1 MVVLTDSAAKK
12 IQGILASEG
21 KDGYGLRIY
30 VEGGGCSGFQ
40 YGMALENTAQ
50 EGDAVEEI
58 NGIRVYV
65 DPSSAQY
72 LGGAHIDYVEELT
85 GSGFRISNP
94 NATSTCGCGHS
105 FSAE

>member
-1 MVVLTDSAAKK
+1 MVILTESAVKK
-12 IQGILASEG
+12 IQDILESEG
-21 KDGYGLRIY
+21 KDGYGLRLY

-50 EGDAVEEI
+50 EGDSVEEI

-65 DPSSAQY
+65 DPSSGQY
-72 LGGAHIDYVEELT
+72 LRGAQIDYVEELT
-85 GSGFRISNP
+85 GSGFRINNP
-94 NATSTCGCGHS
+94 NAKGTCGCGHS